1 MIVRRRYRMTDK
13 ELRKTKKADLIEM
26 LYYLRTE
33 IDELKA
39 QNDTLRAKVL
49 LLSGEQQSEN
59 GDGNA

>member
-1 MIVRRRYRMTDK
+1 MTDK

>member
-49 LLSGEQQSEN
+49 LLSGEQPAES
-59 GDGNA
+59 GDSDA